1 MLATNRTYSSNDV
14 WQCFLDRIKEQ
25 TSQEEFAKWFLPI
38 VPLEFDGTI
47 LRLRVPNASYVN
59 QIEKNYL
66 PLLKP
71 IIAQIYGQQTRLH
84 YAVPKSDVQIPLPDN
99 ASNTGV
105 TEFSSQTDTSRI
117 PNPFTIPGIPRKI
130 IIDPQLNPNYTFA
143 TFIEGECNR
152 LARSASMSV
161 AVNPGN
167 DTPFNP
173 LYIYGNSGLGKTHVV
188 QAIGHEIRQRHPE
201 LQVLYVSMNKFQAQ
215 FQTAVKNGT
224 VNDFINFYQMID
236 VLLIDDI
243 QELSGKTGTQN
254 AFFNIFSHLQ
264 MSGKQLVLTSDKPPV
279 ELKDIE
285 QRLLTRFK
293 WGLSTV
299 INVPDYDTKVKII
312 TAKAK
317 RLGVELSDEVVR
329 YLADNISAN
338 IREIE
343 GALSS
348 LVANTSFL
356 GRKITTM
363 LAKDILR
370 AYVQETQKEITV
382 EHVIDAVFA
391 HQHIDR
397 ERFNS
402 SERKRDI
409 AQARQIAMYLAKK
422 HTKATLTAIGAAIGG
437 RNHATVLHSCKAV
450 SNLIET
456 DRAFRKL
463 VEDIEKEVLA

>member
-1 MLATNRTYSSNDV
+1 MLATNQLHNEV
-14 WQCFLDRIKEQ
+14 WQSFLDLIKEK
-25 TSQEEFAKWFLPI
+25 TSQEEFTRWFLPI
-38 VPLEFDGTI
+38 VPLEFDGTT
-47 LRLRVPNASYVN
+47 LRLRVPNASYVR

-66 PLLKP
+66 PFLKP

-84 YAVPKSDVQIPLPDN
+84 YAVPKSNVQIPLPE
-99 ASNTGV
+99 ASHSTEISQFNT
-105 TEFSSQTDTSRI
+105 QTDTANI
-117 PNPFTIPGIPRKI
+117 PNPFIIPGIKKKI

-161 AVNPGN
+161 AVNPGS

-188 QAIGHEIRQRHPE
+188 QAIGHEILQRHPE

-215 FQTAVKNGT
+215 FQTAAKNGT
-224 VNDFINFYQMID
+224 ITDFIHFYQMID

-243 QELSGKTGTQN
+243 QELSGKQGTQN

-293 WGLSTV
+293 WGLSAE
-299 INVPDYDTKVKII
+299 IKVPDYETKVKII
-312 TAKAK
+312 RAKAK
-317 RLGVELSDEVVR
+317 RIKVELSDEVIR

-356 GRKITTM
+356 GRKITTT

-382 EHVIDAVFA
+382 EHIIDAVFA
-391 HQHIDR
+391 HQNIDR

-422 HTKATLTAIGAAIGG
+422 HTKATLTAIGTAIGG

-456 DRAFRKL
+456 DRSFRKL
-463 VEDIEKEVLA
+463 VEEIEKEVLA